1 MVKINIKNLSKW
13 YGKQQVLRDVNV
25 HFSSG
30 QIHGLIGR
38 NGSGKTV
45 LFRCI
50 AGYTKPDQG
59 AVVIDGQQIGKD
71 IPYPKSL
78 GLILETP
85 GFLPQFSGAFNL
97 ALLLSIRQ
105 KPDKKRI
112 HQVLKTVGLE
122 GAGSKAVGKYSMGMR
137 QRLGIAQAIM
147 EDPDL
152 LILDEPFNGLDQQGV
167 QDVHHLLRELR
178 SKGKTILLTSHY
190 AQDIESLCDTVHEM
204 DAGVLSP
211 AQAFA

>member
-1 MVKINIKNLSKW
+1 MEIIIKGLNKW
-13 YGKQQVLRDVNV
+13 YGKQQVLCDVNTS
-25 HFSSG
+25 FSSG
-30 QIHGLIGR
+30 RIHGLIGR

-50 AGYTKPDQG
+50 AGYTKPESG
-59 AVVIDGQQIGKD
+59 VVVIGGQQIGKD
-71 IPYPKSL
+71 ISYPKSL
-78 GLILETP
+78 GLILEAP

-97 ALLLSIRQ
+97 ELLLSIKQ
-105 KPDKKRI
+105 KPDKKLI

-122 GAGSKAVGKYSMGMR
+122 EAGRKAVGKYSMGMR

-190 AQDIESLCDTVHEM
+190 AQDIEALCDTISRMET
-204 DAGVLSP
+204 GRLSII
-211 AQAFA
+211 

>member
-1 MVKINIKNLSKW
+1 MEINIKNLSKW
-13 YGKQQVLRDVNV
+13 YGKQQVLCDVSV
-25 HFSSG
+25 RFSSG

-85 GFLPQFSGAFNL
+85 GFLPQLSGAFNL

-105 KPDKKRI
+105 MPDKKRI

-178 SKGKTILLTSHY
+178 SNGKTILLTSHY
-190 AQDIESLCDTVHEM
+190 AQDIEALCDTVHEM